1 MTYCIGIKASDGLVF
16 ASDSRTNAGLDNVNI
31 YSKMFTYDVGD
42 RTIIIVTS
50 GNLGTSQAVYKSIEN
65 DLKDKSGIM
74 NLNTCKD
81 FDQVASYIG
90 SLNIEH
96 SMPKGINTDT
106 VLLGS
111 TFIVGGQIKG
121 QPMELFLVYPQGN
134 YIKPA
139 DSKPYL
145 VIGEVKYGKP
155 ILDRVITPDVKLGDA
170 SRCALISM
178 DSTLKSD
185 LTVGPPID
193 FVVYK
198 KDQFKIA
205 SQKCLNLNDEE
216 FSKKLDDNSNII
228 LAFLSR
234 SYHESV
240 KNKNAFVLIQTGG
253 NNTNLNNEFMFY
265 SRPKGTYKNDNTE
278 KVLLDF

>member
-1 MTYCIGIKASDGLVF
+1 MTYCIGIKAQDGLVF

-50 GNLGTSQAVYKSIEN
+50 GNLGTSQAVYKSIQN
-65 DLKDKSGIM
+65 DLKNSSGIM
-74 NLNTCKD
+74 NLNTCEN
-81 FDQVASYIG
+81 FDQIASYIG

-96 SMPKGINTDT
+96 SAPKGINTDT

-111 TFIVGGQIKG
+111 TFVIGGQIKG
-121 QPMELFLVYPQGN
+121 QPMELYLVYPQGN
-134 YIKPA
+134 YIRPA

-155 ILDRVITPDVKLGDA
+155 ILDRVIKPEVSIGDA

-193 FVVYK
+193 FAVHK
-198 KDQFKIA
+198 KNADKLVTLE
-205 SQKCLNLNDEE
+205 CLNVADDTY
-216 FSKKLDDNSNII
+216 SK
-228 LAFLSR
+228 
-234 SYHESV
+234 V
-240 KNKNAFVLIQTGG
+240 C
-253 NNTNLNNEFMFY
+253 NEWSDGIFKVFD
-265 SRPKGTYKNDNTE
+265 SFPRFEWE
-278 KVLLDF
+278 K

>member
-1 MTYCIGIKASDGLVF
+1 MTYCVGIKASNGIVF

-31 YSKMFTYDVGD
+31 YSKMFIHDVGD

-50 GNLGTSQAVYKSIEN
+50 GNLGTSQAVYNSIRK
-65 DLKDKSGIM
+65 DLDSTSGIM
-74 NLNTCKD
+74 NLNTCSD
-81 FDQVASYIG
+81 FEQIASYIG

-96 SMPKGINTDT
+96 SSPKGINTDT

-111 TFIVGGQIKG
+111 TFIVGGQIRGK
-121 QPMELFLVYPQGN
+121 PLELYLVYPQGN

-155 ILDRVITPDVKLGDA
+155 ILDRVIKPDVSIGDA

-193 FVVYK
+193 LAVYK
-198 KDQFKIA
+198 KDENQIA
-205 SQKCLNLNDEE
+205 SHKCLNITDDEY
-216 FSKKLDDNSNII
+216 SKVCNKWSDGIFKIFNSFPRFDWEN
-228 LAFLSR
+228 
-234 SYHESV
+234 
-240 KNKNAFVLIQTGG
+240 
-253 NNTNLNNEFMFY
+253 
-265 SRPKGTYKNDNTE
+265 
-278 KVLLDF
+278 

>member
-1 MTYCIGIKASDGLVF
+1 MTYCIGIKTKEGIVV
-16 ASDSRTNAGLDNVNI
+16 ASDSRTNAGFDNVNI

-50 GNLGTSQAVYKSIEN
+50 GNLGTSQAVYKSIEKDLN
-65 DLKDKSGIM
+65 DKNVIK
-74 NLNTCKD
+74 NLNTCED
-81 FDQVASYIG
+81 FDQVAKYVG
-90 SLNIEH
+90 GLNIKH
-96 SMPKGINTDT
+96 SSPKGINTDT

-155 ILDRVITPDVKLGDA
+155 ILDRVITPDVSIGDA

-178 DSTLKSD
+178 DSTQYGELIDGRTIKLIVPTGQTNGSS
-185 LTVGPPID
+185 GPTTAPGTIEIYSS
-193 FVVYK
+193 FVNA
-198 KDQFKIA
+198 QNW
-205 SQKCLNLNDEE
+205 S
-216 FSKKLDDNSNII
+216 SDNSN
-228 LAFLSR
+228 AGARF
-234 SYHESV
+234 
-240 KNKNAFVLIQTGG
+240 G
-253 NNTNLNNEFMFY
+253 NQIKF
-265 SRPKGTYKNDNTE
+265 SSI
-278 KVLLDF
+278 

>member
-1 MTYCIGIKASDGLVF
+1 MTYCIGIKTQEGIVI

-31 YSKMFTYDVGD
+31 YSKMFTHNSDD

-50 GNLGTSQAVYKSIEN
+50 GNLGTSQAVFKSMEK
-65 DLKDKSGIM
+65 DLKDANTKK
-74 NLNTCKD
+74 NLNTCED
-81 FDQVASYIG
+81 FDQVASYVG
-90 SLNIEH
+90 RLNIKH
-96 SMPKGINTDT
+96 SAPKGINTDT

-121 QPMELFLVYPQGN
+121 KPMELFLVYPQGN
-134 YIKPA
+134 YIRPA

-155 ILDRVITPDVKLGDA
+155 ILDRVIKPNVSIGDA

-193 FVVYK
+193 FAIYK
-198 KDQFKIA
+198 KDENKLA
-205 SQKCLNLNDEE
+205 SLKCLSLNDEDY
-216 FSKKLDDNSNII
+216 SK
-228 LAFLSR
+228 
-234 SYHESV
+234 V
-240 KNKNAFVLIQTGG
+240 C
-253 NNTNLNNEFMFY
+253 NTWSEGIF
-265 SRPKGTYKNDNTE
+265 
-278 KVLLDF
+278 KVFDTFPRFDWED

>member
-1 MTYCIGIKASDGLVF
+1 MTYCIGIKAQDGLVF
-16 ASDSRTNAGLDNVNI
+16 ASASRTNAGLDNLNI

-50 GNLGTSQAVYKSIEN
+50 GNLGTSQAVYKSIQN
-65 DLKDKSGIM
+65 DLKNSSGIM
-74 NLNTCKD
+74 NLNTCEN
-81 FDQVASYIG
+81 FDQIASYIG

-96 SMPKGINTDT
+96 SAPKGINTDT

-111 TFIVGGQIKG
+111 TFVIGGQIKG
-121 QPMELFLVYPQGN
+121 QPMELYLVYPQGN
-134 YIKPA
+134 YIRPA

-155 ILDRVITPDVKLGDA
+155 ILDRVIKPEVTVGDA

-193 FVVYK
+193 FTVYR
-198 KDQFKIA
+198 KDQYKIA
-205 SQKCLNLNDEE
+205 SQKCLNLTDDEY
-216 FSKKLDDNSNII
+216 SKVCNQWSNGIFKI
-228 LAFLSR
+228 FDSFPR
-234 SYHESV
+234 FEWED
-240 KNKNAFVLIQTGG
+240 KNK
-253 NNTNLNNEFMFY
+253 
-265 SRPKGTYKNDNTE
+265 
-278 KVLLDF
+278 